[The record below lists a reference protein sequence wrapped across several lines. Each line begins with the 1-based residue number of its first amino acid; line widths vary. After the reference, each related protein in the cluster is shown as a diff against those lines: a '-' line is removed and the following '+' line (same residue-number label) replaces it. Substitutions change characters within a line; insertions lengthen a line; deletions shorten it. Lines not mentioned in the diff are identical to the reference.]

1 MLEQINRVLNII
13 MGSSVGVLIGHGVY
27 VYLDYKAHTDLYAM
41 RSAPW
46 YTSIL
51 VYGIVTLI
59 TLIIC
64 FVIKLVVRKK
74 MGNGGTLCL

>member
-1 MLEQINRVLNII
+1 MLEQINKVLNII

-27 VYLDYKAHTDLYAM
+27 VYLDYKSHSDLYAM

-64 FVIKLVVRKK
+64 FAMKFVLRKRI
-74 MGNGGTLCL
+74 GNGRASC